1 MKPFYLYILKC
12 SDDSYYVG
20 HTDDIEQ
27 RIDDHYRGENRCY
40 TSSRRPFELVYVT
53 EFAERAEAIDAERQ
67 IKKWTRKKKE
77 ALIREDWHDLQ
88 RLAKKKFKKGEKV

>member
-1 MKPFYLYILKC
+1 MKSFYLYILKC

-27 RIDDHYRGENRCY
+27 RIDEHYRGENHCY
-40 TSSRRPFELVYVT
+40 TSSRRPLKLVYVT
-53 EFAERAEAIDAERQ
+53 EFAERDEAFDAERQ

-77 ALIREDWHDLQ
+77 ALIREDWYELQ
-88 RLAKKKFKKGEKV
+88 KLAKKKFKKS